1 MKGQKELCLLLLS
14 LGLFVFDLASDCYV
28 AVQYKRAG
36 EDQWFKLTLTLIIVP
51 HFVIGVMAFCQ
62 LKGRFHKDNHCFLSM
77 LAFLL
82 IFVRFQEEFSQ
93 WKRTYRD
100 NCPCGEYD
108 NECNCTN
115 CKKHRAALNEY
126 RKSAYRFAWISYIE
140 TYIESTPQWWLQV
153 YVMLKKW
160 SFPWYTVV
168 SAMISLLFL
177 AYSNTNLE
185 KARLAKDGHDIS
197 NKAAALHF
205 VSQLFVLT
213 PRLFVMVISTYV
225 FSDGIIFAFFISW
238 VYTSVFLGCVTCG
251 YTLFT
256 VCCGDTKCCDS
267 PIKSLKR
274 FCRRLT
280 LSLLLTFFV
289 SETVLES
296 IGFRSIFIKI
306 FFLLMKSAE
315 NFFMTYV
322 VMSSGDLP
330 YRSVL
335 EPLAWSLVGT
345 GFFVGSLLLILRHI
359 LKRREAAVDNANTT
373 EAQISELSPKSA
385 TNKAF
390 DEV

>member
-36 EDQWFKLTLTLIIVP
+36 EDQWFKLTSTLIIVP
-51 HFVIGVMAFCQ
+51 HFVIGVMAFYQ
-62 LKGRFHKDNHCFLSM
+62 LKGRFHNDNHCFLCM
-77 LAFLL
+77 LVFLL
-82 IFVRFQEEFSQ
+82 IFVRFQEQFNQ
-93 WKRTYRD
+93 WKRAYRD

-160 SFPWYTVV
+160 SFPWITVV
-168 SAMISLLFL
+168 SAMISFL
-177 AYSNTNLE
+177 SLAWSITALE
-185 KARLAKDGHDIS
+185 KARLAKDGHNIS
-197 NKAAALHF
+197 NKTTALHF

-213 PRLFVMVISTYV
+213 ARLFVMVISTYA
-225 FSDGIIFAFFISW
+225 FPRWIISCFFIS
-238 VYTSVFLGCVTCG
+238 SVFLGCVTCG
-251 YTLFT
+251 YTLVT

-330 YRSVL
+330 YRSVF

-345 GFFVGSLLLILRHI
+345 DFFVGALLLIIRHI
-359 LKRREAAVDNANTT
+359 LKRRGAAVDNANTT